1 MIRFVRKRQQCGN
14 ITLSTSMTFKE
25 FRWKMKL
32 KTISNLISFRFM
44 WTLPKIICITQ
55 SHNWLNVIKFIIS
68 FDKKQELLVD
78 ILRQLNVISMWIN
91 LFVLFSI
98 PYKEQ
103 HMSTLLKLRNELQH
117 NQINSLLIKTSIEWR
132 SGQTIGSE
140 VTGSESYQHSCI
152 TRKNIFLFHLRI

>member
-1 MIRFVRKRQQCGN
+1 MIRFVRKRPQCGN

-55 SHNWLNVIKFIIS
+55 SYNWLNVIKLIIS

-78 ILRQLNVISMWIN
+78 ILRQLNRISMWIN
-91 LFVLFSI
+91 LFCFPFLIKSNTWVHF
-98 PYKEQ
+98 
-103 HMSTLLKLRNELQH
+103 LKLRNELQH